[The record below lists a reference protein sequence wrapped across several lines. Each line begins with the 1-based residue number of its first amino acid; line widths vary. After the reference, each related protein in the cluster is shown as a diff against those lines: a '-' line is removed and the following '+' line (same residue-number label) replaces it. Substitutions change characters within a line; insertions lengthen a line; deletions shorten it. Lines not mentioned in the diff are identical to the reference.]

1 MRAMKARRRKAVPRR
16 SPNWN
21 HGGDDEVDGD
31 DGDAVDDNDDDFA
44 STYCS

>member
-21 HGGDDEVDGD
+21 HDGDEDDGD
-31 DGDAVDDNDDDFA
+31 DDDDHDDGDDDLCIA
-44 STYCS
+44 LLQ

>member
-21 HGGDDEVDGD
+21 HGGDEED
-31 DGDAVDDNDDDFA
+31 DGDNGDDDLCI
-44 STYCS
+44 YLLQ